1 MARVVADE
9 SQAPECGERDGC
21 ASLPVRDMPNWPS
34 KDVFLRIVGA
44 FSARELVMAWVAWS
58 APAKNVSAPAN
69 LRSARTASVGWETVL
84 QNNTCAKLGL
94 AVLQDDRV
102 QCVLEERAK
111 SYNSFHAT
119 ECVWLP
125 LAACLPQLSMM
136 MRGRPRRGPCAGQ
149 AMKPGYS

>member
-9 SQAPECGERDGC
+9 SRAPQCGERNEC
-21 ASLPVRDMPNWPS
+21 ASLPMRDKPNWPS
-34 KDVFLRIVGA
+34 KDVFLRIAGA
-44 FSARELVMAWVAWS
+44 FWARDLVIAWAAWS
-58 APAKNVSAPAN
+58 APAKNVSAPAH
-69 LRSARTASVGWETVL
+69 LRSARTSSVGWENVL
-84 QNNTCAKLGL
+84 QNNTCAKLCL
-94 AVLQDDRV
+94 AVLEDDRV